1 VVASL
6 LAAVNSKVASPVWLE
21 NAAGAVFAW
30 HHPPSGS
37 VREAAVVLCRPFG
50 FEAASSHRAYRHL
63 AQRLAGAGFHVL
75 MIDYH
80 GTGDSSGSD
89 ADPDRLSA
97 WLESVRLGAEWTRA
111 NLGTTKVVLL
121 GTRFGA
127 LMALEAAARANADAL
142 VLFAPPASG
151 RVWLR
156 EMRALR
162 RLRGGNLRKGFAIP
176 EGGEES
182 AGFLLTGPTIEALSK
197 LDPAAASHPARRVLI
212 IARDDLPGREE
223 HLASKLES
231 HGVEVTLSRKRG
243 YAAMAHDDPRK
254 SVVPEGVWQ
263 EITNWLVARYA
274 AAAATPSTPTYS
286 RTAMVREGH
295 QGLLVR
301 EEAVDI
307 DGLFGILTEPLE
319 TGAAAQAPAV
329 LLLNI
334 GANSHIGSNRMYV
347 NLARRWALLGF
358 RVLRFDSVGL
368 GDSPANDPAAE
379 NRVYS
384 EGAIDDSRRAM
395 DFLALCRGTQR
406 FVLMGLCSGAYVSYR
421 AALSDPRV
429 TGIALINILL
439 FHWKEG
445 DPIDVR
451 KRDAVNSTHFYR
463 QAAFRSE
470 SWRRLLRGELN
481 LRTIA
486 PGLLQKA
493 WVRGRLVVKHA
504 LVGES
509 DVAANFRAMMRRG
522 VEVLL
527 VFSHEDGGRDEVDMH
542 LGTDGAQFRGNQ
554 RFRLEVIDDT
564 DHTFSPLWSHEVL
577 FSLLTKHLL
586 GRFTKIESRSH

>member
-1 VVASL
+1 MVASL
-6 LAAVNSKVASPVWLE
+6 LATVNSKVASPLWMDS
-21 NAAGAVFAW
+21 AAGSVFAW

-50 FEAASSHRAYRHL
+50 FEVASSHRAYRHL
-63 AQRLAGAGFHVL
+63 AQRLAAGGFHVL
-75 MIDYH
+75 LIDYH
-80 GTGDSSGSD
+80 GTGDSSGRD
-89 ADPDRLSA
+89 ADADRLSA
-97 WLESVRLGAEWTRA
+97 WLDSVRVGAEWTRA

-127 LMALEAAARANADAL
+127 LMALEAAARSDADAL

-182 AGFLLTGPTIEALSK
+182 GGFLLTGPTIEALSE
-197 LDPAAASHPARRVLI
+197 LDPAATPHPPRRVLI

-231 HGVEVTLSRKRG
+231 QGVEVTLSREPG
-243 YAAMAHDDPRK
+243 YAAMMHEDPRK
-254 SVVPEGVWQ
+254 SIVPDGVWQ
-263 EITNWLVARYA
+263 VITNWLVARYA
-274 AAAATPSTPTYS
+274 PETAAASKPKY
-286 RTAMVREGH
+286 RDTAMVQEGH
-295 QGLLVR
+295 HGPLVR
-301 EEAVDI
+301 EEAVNI
-307 DGLFGILTEPLE
+307 GGLFGILTEPLE
-319 TGAAAQAPAV
+319 TSTAAQEPAV

-334 GANSHIGSNRMYV
+334 GANPHIGSNRMYV
-347 NLARRWALLGF
+347 HLARRWAVLGF
-358 RVLRFDSVGL
+358 RVLRFDSAGL
-368 GDSPANDPAAE
+368 GDSPVNDPSEE
-379 NRVYS
+379 NHVYS
-384 EGAIDDSRRAM
+384 DGAIDDSRRAM
-395 DFLALCRGTQR
+395 DFLALRRGTQR

-421 AALSDPRV
+421 TALSDPRV

-509 DVAANFRAMMRRG
+509 DVATNFRAMMRRG

-542 LGTDGAQFRGNQ
+542 LGTDGARFRGNQ
-554 RFRLEVIDDT
+554 SFRFEVIDDT

-586 GRFTKIESRSH
+586 GRFARIESRSP